1 MTRNILASVT
11 AILVTSF
18 LAHTSRADAASANAT
33 VSLGGSSGD
42 AAAPAD
48 APATSDDKKPL
59 YEKGGLAGA
68 GLVVGALAGGG
79 FSQPFSKL
87 GTSFVGELELGYVL
101 PPLRRSIEI
110 FVSGQYAAPKTS
122 GSNIADTFGPSGGS
136 RIPGT
141 MSYEVTEQQ
150 AVITLGG
157 LFRIPLPT
165 PLFRPYFSLGGRAYL
180 LKTKVT
186 GNAGGQAFGEND
198 ETATKF
204 GFFGALGGEV
214 HFGPGAVLLEVQ
226 TGYASVDGFVLRNT
240 NVGSLN
246 AALGYRLFI

>member
-1 MTRNILASVT
+1 MTRNILASFT

-18 LAHTSRADAASANAT
+18 LAQTARAEGASAGAS
-33 VSLGGSSGD
+33 VSLGGGSN
-42 AAAPAD
+42 APAPAD
-48 APATSDDKKPL
+48 APAASDDAKKPL
-59 YEKGGLAGA
+59 YERGGLAGV

-101 PPLRRSIEI
+101 PPLRHSIEL

-122 GSNIADTFGPSGGS
+122 GSNIQDTFGPGGAS

-150 AVITLGG
+150 AIVTLGA

-165 PLFRPYFSLGGRAYL
+165 PLFRPYVSLGGRAYL
-180 LKTKVT
+180 LKTQVS
-186 GNAGGQAFGEND
+186 GNAGGQAFGDNA

-204 GFFGALGGEV
+204 GFFGALGGEI

-226 TGYASVDGFVLRNT
+226 TGYAGVDGFVLRNT
-240 NVGSLN
+240 NVGALN